1 MPLKGGLF
9 AQARWS
15 QILGFGI
22 SYMLLYIFHLLFF
35 TSQEANFGSVPPS
48 LPSYWFKSAIGQ
60 ETSQSSLLEICLW
73 SKSKW
78 SLKPREFLVH
88 ELLCMGILISG
99 LAVQKPFIV
108 ISGFW
113 DAFPHGCQRTRFHSL
128 HSSLVPSISPVLE
141 SPYLRGAYNLT
152 WGR

>member
-1 MPLKGGLF
+1 MGGLF
-9 AQARWS
+9 AQATWS
-15 QILGFGI
+15 PNTWLWDF
-22 SYMLLYIFHLLFF
+22 LYAFEHLPSPFFFF
-35 TSQEANFGSVPPS
+35 TSQEANFGSIPPS
-48 LPSYWFKSAIGQ
+48 LPSYWFKSAIGK

-73 SKSKW
+73 SKSKR
-78 SLKPREFLVH
+78 SLKPREFLVR

-113 DAFPHGCQRTRFHSL
+113 DAFPHGCQRTQFHSL
-128 HSSLVPSISPVLE
+128 HSSLVPSISQVLE